1 MANSDKNIVITPN
14 IGSTT
19 ADPTIV
25 FSGANSSTGPQNI
38 TIKAYPTNNGTL
50 SIDGSAG
57 QLFSVTNSMSGT
69 IFSVNDVSGIPSI
82 EVIDTGDVRIARYS
96 GNLLVGG
103 TAPIDNSKL
112 LVTQTGDRAGI
123 AILGASP
130 GGSAHIRNV
139 STQSNFTAMYMLSS
153 TSTVAGGIYC
163 SGSTTNYASGSD
175 YRLKENI
182 RPLQNGLALTL
193 QMKPSEWEWK
203 DTGNYGSGFIAHEL
217 QEVCPHAVTGEK
229 DAVDEDGN
237 IKPQGV
243 DTSFLVGILTASI
256 QEQQALITSLTARVA
271 ALESK

>member
-38 TIKAYPTNNGTL
+38 TLKAYPTNNGTL

-96 GNLLVGG
+96 GNLLVGSSARASSERLSVWGVGAEDVIFANTPSGG
-103 TAPIDNSKL
+103 TGY
-112 LVTQTGDRAGI
+112 VYRT
-123 AILGASP
+123 
-130 GGSAHIRNV
+130 
-139 STQSNFTAMYMLSS
+139 S
-153 TSTVAGGIYC
+153 TSSGLAAYFITSAGQAGLINC
-163 SGSTTNYASGSD
+163 SGNTTTYGSGSD

-182 RPLQNGLALTL
+182 RPLTGALAKVAV
-193 QMKPSEWEWK
+193 MKPVAFEWK
-203 DTGNYGSGFIAHEL
+203 ADNTYGESFIAHDLAEL
-217 QEVCPHAVTGEK
+217 FPQAVLGDK
-229 DAVDEDGN
+229 DAVDAQG
-237 IKPQGV
+237 KPQYQSI
-243 DTSFLVGILTASI
+243 DTSFLVATLTAAI